1 MALKKGGDREI
12 HGAATLE
19 HLAGIAQSTRY
30 VDAPQSMLIFSLD
43 LQGWIYRPESTAG
56 LDSEKDE

>member
-43 LQGWIYRPESTAG
+43 L
-56 LDSEKDE
+56 